1 MMIQQSGNRE
11 PVLKELEVKAEI
23 IPYSA
28 VLVLVK
34 DISTIRFVLG
44 YILNLHFTL
53 HNNHQVCTWVYTQSS
68 IHFT

>member
-44 YILNLHFTL
+44 IILNLHFTL
-53 HNNHQVCTWVYTQSS
+53 HNNHMQG
-68 IHFT
+68 

>member
-11 PVLKELEVKAEI
+11 PVLKELEVRAEI

-44 YILNLHFTL
+44 IILNLHFT
-53 HNNHQVCTWVYTQSS
+53 
-68 IHFT
+68 